1 MGTFT
6 HTDGGADLEYWQR
19 MKKRRERLGFTRSE
33 LARKAELTESYIYRL
48 ERGQVEAPSTTVLVK
63 IARALG
69 TTSSELLGET
79 EAEPQEEP
87 TIHQVSEEIA
97 PYLPGAGHERIV
109 NLLSRT
115 EKLSPESIR
124 QLLRVVDAMI
134 EEESGGT

>member
-1 MGTFT
+1 
-6 HTDGGADLEYWQR
+6 
-19 MKKRRERLGFTRSE
+19 
-33 LARKAELTESYIYRL
+33 
-48 ERGQVEAPSTTVLVK
+48 VEAPSTTVLMK